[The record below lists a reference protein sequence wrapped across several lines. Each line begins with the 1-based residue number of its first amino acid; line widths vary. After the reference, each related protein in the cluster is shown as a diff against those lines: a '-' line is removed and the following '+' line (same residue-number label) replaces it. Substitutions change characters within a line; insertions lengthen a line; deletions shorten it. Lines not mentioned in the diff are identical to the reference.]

1 MIDEK
6 LKTIAGESLLLRNLP
21 ADVVD
26 LIAAKST
33 TRTYRRGETVF
44 VQGEAAS
51 AIYVVLSGWIKLYRV
66 TPNGAEAVVNVFTK
80 GQSFG
85 EAAALQNGNYPVSA
99 EATTEANLMRIP
111 TQALFAMVRENP
123 DIALAMLA
131 STFHHLHSL
140 ISQVEQLKAHTGAQ
154 RVAEFLLELCPVEE
168 GACTVTLPYDKVLI
182 AGRLGLKPES
192 LSRVFSRLRNYGV
205 TIRRNHALIS
215 EVKTLRAYANEDGPE
230 TLSVAL

>member
-21 ADVVD
+21 ADIVD
-26 LIAAKST
+26 RIAAKST

-51 AIYVVLSGWIKLYRV
+51 AIYVVLSGWVKLYRV
-66 TPNGAEAVVNVFTK
+66 TQNGAEAVVNVFTK

-111 TQALFAMVRENP
+111 TQELFAMVREAP

-230 TLSVAL
+230 TLNVAL

>member
-6 LKTIAGESLLLRNLP
+6 LKRIAGESLLLRNLP
-21 ADVVD
+21 ADIVD
-26 LIAAKST
+26 RIRATST

-44 VQGEAAS
+44 IQGEAAS

-66 TPNGAEAVVNVFTK
+66 THSGVEAVVNVFTR

-85 EAAALQNGNYPVSA
+85 EATALQNGNYPVSA
-99 EATTEANLMRIP
+99 EATTEANLLRIP
-111 TQALFAMVRENP
+111 TLELFAMVRENP

-140 ISQVEQLKAHTGAQ
+140 VSQVEQLKAHTGAQ

-215 EVKTLRAYANEDGPE
+215 EVRTLRAYANEDGPE
-230 TLSVAL
+230 TLKVAL